1 MYLKILN
8 IGLLVCI
15 QVYLIESISNIIRK
29 DYSKYCNKYYLNLCI
44 ISELILLILITT
56 LSLKFY
62 LNNSGIKSYRI
73 NYIILIIEFFV
84 LIYWLIKN
92 IKTKI
97 IKNILL

>member
-8 IGLLVCI
+8 IGLLVFI
-15 QVYLIESISNIIRK
+15 QVYLIEVISNTIRNE
-29 DYSKYCNKYYLNLCI
+29 YSKYCTKYYLNLCI
-44 ISELILLILITT
+44 LSELILLILITA

-62 LNNSGIKSYRI
+62 LNNSGIRPYRI